1 MSFDHLLFCTVFKD
15 IVTATKC
22 RKVHLSRIMHVMVRV
37 SAFDFIE
44 LCESLFK
51 LVLNSLVLIVDESKL
66 KVAVLAVITGY
77 LAAFA
82 DLIHR

>member
-1 MSFDHLLFCTVFKD
+1 
-15 IVTATKC
+15 
-22 RKVHLSRIMHVMVRV
+22 MHVMVWV
-37 SAFDFIE
+37 STFDFIK
-44 LCESLFK
+44 LCECLFK

>member
-1 MSFDHLLFCTVFKD
+1 
-15 IVTATKC
+15 
-22 RKVHLSRIMHVMVRV
+22 MHVMVRV